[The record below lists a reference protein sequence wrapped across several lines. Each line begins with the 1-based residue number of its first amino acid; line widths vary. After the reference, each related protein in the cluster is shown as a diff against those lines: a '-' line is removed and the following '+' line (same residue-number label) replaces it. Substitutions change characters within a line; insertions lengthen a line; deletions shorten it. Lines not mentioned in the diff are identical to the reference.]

1 MTIPVMLIITICSAE
16 GAHMKQ
22 REIRYFRCHGTRN
35 RIILKVAWYSV
46 GSCHSSPASL
56 DRGEPIVWV
65 RDSVDLEE

>member
-1 MTIPVMLIITICSAE
+1 
-16 GAHMKQ
+16 MKQ

-65 RDSVDLEE
+65 RESVDLEG